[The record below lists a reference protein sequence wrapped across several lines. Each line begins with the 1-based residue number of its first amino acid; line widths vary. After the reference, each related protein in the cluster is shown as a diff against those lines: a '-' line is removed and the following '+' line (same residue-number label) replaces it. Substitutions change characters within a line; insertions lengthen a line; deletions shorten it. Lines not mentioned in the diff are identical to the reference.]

1 MLFVGNFRHSPNVG
15 GLLWFVTEVLPR
27 VTADNP
33 QAVLVV
39 VGADA
44 PTSMLTRLNR
54 CANVKFLGYVV
65 DIHELLGRYSTFVCP
80 ILSGSGIRVKLL
92 EAFAAGI
99 PVVSTSLGA
108 EGLAGGNGSLCEIAD
123 APDDFAAAVLRVL
136 ASRDYAGQLANR
148 ARRFVES
155 HMDGT
160 AVTGRLLEVYR
171 REVAQARR
179 VSYCL

>member
-1 MLFVGNFRHSPNVG
+1 MLFVGNFRHSPNAE
-15 GLLWFVTEVLPR
+15 GLLWFMTEVLPHI
-27 VTADNP
+27 TIANP
-33 QAVLVV
+33 EAVLVV
-39 VGADA
+39 AGTDA
-44 PTSMLTRLNR
+44 PPSMLTVVERH
-54 CANVKFLGYVV
+54 ANVRFTRYVE
-65 DIHELLGRYSTFVCP
+65 DIREPLRRYSTFVCP

-92 EAFAAGI
+92 QAFATGI

-136 ASRDYAGQLANR
+136 ASREYAGQLANR

-160 AVTGRLLEVYR
+160 VVTGRLLEVYR
-171 REVAQARR
+171 RELTQARR
-179 VSYCL
+179 ASYYL